1 MPCPPVPGQLPSAHR
16 DNMILGPTTNGD
28 AAPRTHRRARDVA
41 IEPLARDDPRLT
53 QPLLTVRE
61 VANGLRVPESTFR
74 TWARGYQ
81 RPGGARPVIGEP
93 VVTSLPARGREA
105 SIPFIGV
112 AEGVVLAAF
121 RRSGVPLQ
129 RIRPALR
136 LLAEEIGLQHALAS
150 HRLYS
155 DGADVLY
162 DYAEANHDDEVAEQL
177 TVVRSG
183 QRVFAEVVEDYLQLI
198 SYATDGWPAL
208 VRLPAFG
215 RAVVVVDPNRAFGR
229 PLFANGGARV
239 EDVLDRWRAGE
250 SFRELSRDFGVP
262 VAEIEDA
269 ARAAATRAAA

>member
-1 MPCPPVPGQLPSAHR
+1 
-16 DNMILGPTTNGD
+16 
-28 AAPRTHRRARDVA
+28 VA
-41 IEPLARDDPRLT
+41 IQPLARDDPRLT
-53 QPLLTVRE
+53 RPLLTVRE

-74 TWARGYQ
+74 TWARGYE
-81 RPGGARPVIGEP
+81 RPGRARPVIGEP
-93 VVTSLPARGREA
+93 VVTSLPVRGREA

-112 AEGVVLAAF
+112 AEGLVLAAF
-121 RRSGVPLQ
+121 RRSGVPPQ

-136 LLAEEIGLQHALAS
+136 RLGEEIGIEHALAS
-150 HRLYS
+150 QRLYS

-162 DYAEANHDDEVAEQL
+162 DYAEAAHDEQVAEQL

-198 SYATDGWPAL
+198 TYATDGWPAL

-229 PLFANGGARV
+229 PLFASGGARV

-250 SFRELSRDFGVP
+250 SFAELSRDFGVP
-262 VAEIEDA
+262 PEEIEDA
-269 ARAAATRAAA
+269 ARAAAARAAA